1 MPNFKL
7 GQILKT
13 ESMQLS
19 NEEEDYN
26 LSLSKFESMLK
37 TNKVLFFDS
46 EEFEEIILHYLD
58 TGKAALAKK
67 ALKLALEQ
75 HPKSTGLKLVQV
87 EMLVY
92 DDKLDIAEKLLN
104 ELYAI
109 EPNNEEIYI
118 QKANIYSKRDQHEK
132 AVELLKI
139 ALQYTDDYADVYNLI
154 GMEYLFMDNLELA
167 KESFI
172 KCLEEDIED
181 QSALYNVVYCFEFLD
196 QNEDAISY
204 LDNYIEKNPYS
215 EIAWHQKGR
224 LHYGLKDYENAIR
237 AFDYATL
244 IDDEFL
250 GAFMEKAK
258 ALERLEKYDEAIESY
273 SRTIELD
280 DATSYALLRIGK
292 CHEKLG
298 NKILALKFY
307 NETVHEDPL
316 LDKGWIAITDF
327 YLREQNFQKA
337 LFYVKKALEIDNQN
351 RLYWKRYATIN
362 KQMNFFEEAEF
373 GYRKAVEFGD
383 TELDTWLFWV
393 DILQFLGE
401 FESAIHTL
409 LQAADYFPEAN
420 EIEYRLAGLYFMI
433 QDNRKAKFHLSNAL
447 RLNFDNYILI
457 EDLFPVV
464 WTKKMVQNYI
474 EKHKKE

>member
-1 MPNFKL
+1 
-7 GQILKT
+7 
-13 ESMQLS
+13 MQLS

-58 TGKAALAKK
+58 MGKSALAKK

-75 HPKSTGLKLVQV
+75 HPRSSGLKLVQV
-87 EMLVY
+87 EMLIY
-92 DDKLDIAEKLLN
+92 DDKLEIAEKLLN

-109 EPNNEEIYI
+109 EPTNEEIYI
-118 QKANIYSKRDQHEK
+118 QKANICSKRDQHEK
-132 AVELLKI
+132 AVEMLKI

-172 KCLEEDIED
+172 KCLEEDLED

-196 QNEDAISY
+196 QNQEAIVY
-204 LDNYIEKNPYS
+204 LNKYINKNPYS
-215 EIAWHQKGR
+215 EIAWHQLGR
-224 LHYGLKDYENAIR
+224 LFYGVKEYESAIH
-237 AFDYATL
+237 AFEYATL
-244 IDDEFL
+244 IDEEFL

-258 ALERLEKYDEAIESY
+258 ALERLKKYDLAIESY
-273 SRTIELD
+273 SRTLELD

-292 CHEKLG
+292 CYEKLG
-298 NKILALKFY
+298 NKVLALKYF
-307 NETVHEDPL
+307 NKTVHEDPL

-327 YLREQNFQKA
+327 YVRQKNFQKA
-337 LFYVKKALEIDNQN
+337 LFFVNKALAIDNQN
-351 RLYWKRYATIN
+351 KLYWKRFAAIN

-383 TELDTWLFWV
+383 YQLDTWLFWV

-401 FESAIHTL
+401 FDSAIQTL
-409 LQAADYFPEAN
+409 LQASEYFPEEN
-420 EIEYRLAGLYFMI
+420 EVEYRLAGLYFMLS
-433 QDNRKAKFHLSNAL
+433 DNIKAKFHLSNAL
-447 RLNFDNYILI
+447 RLNYDNYILL

-464 WTKKMVQNYI
+464 WEKKMVRNYI
-474 EKHKKE
+474 DKHKKQ

>member
-1 MPNFKL
+1 
-7 GQILKT
+7 
-13 ESMQLS
+13 MQLS
-19 NEEEDYN
+19 NEEEEYN

-46 EEFEEIILHYLD
+46 EEFEEIILHYID
-58 TGKAALAKK
+58 SGKTSLAKK

-92 DDKLDIAEKLLN
+92 EDQLDLADKMLN

-118 QKANIYSKRDQHEK
+118 QKANICSKRDQHEK

-154 GMEYLFMDNLELA
+154 GMEYLFMDNLEMA

-172 KCLEEDIED
+172 KCLEEDLED

-196 QNEDAISY
+196 QNKEAITY
-204 LDNYIEKNPYS
+204 LNQYIEKNPYS
-215 EIAWHQKGR
+215 EIAWHQVGR
-224 LHYGLKDYENAIR
+224 LHYGLKGYEDAIR
-237 AFDYATL
+237 AFNYATL
-244 IDDEFL
+244 IDDEFM

-258 ALERLEKYDEAIESY
+258 ALERLKQYPEAIESY
-273 SRTIELD
+273 ERTIELD

-292 CHEKLG
+292 CHERLG
-298 NKILALKFY
+298 NTALAIKYY
-307 NETVHEDPL
+307 NQTVHEDPL

-327 YLREQNFQKA
+327 YVRENNYQKA
-337 LFYVKKALEIDNQN
+337 LFYVNKALAIDNQN
-351 RLYWKRYATIN
+351 QLYWKRYATIN

-383 TELDTWLFWV
+383 YQLDTWLFWV

-401 FESAIHTL
+401 FDSAIQTL
-409 LQAADYFPEAN
+409 LQATEYFPEEN

-433 QDNRKAKFHLSNAL
+433 QDKTKAKFHLSNGL

-457 EDLFPVV
+457 EDLFPMI
-464 WTKKMVQNYI
+464 WEEKTVQNYVA
-474 EKHKKE
+474 KHNK

>member
-1 MPNFKL
+1 
-7 GQILKT
+7 
-13 ESMQLS
+13 MQLS

-37 TNKVLFFDS
+37 TNKVFFFDS

-58 TGKAALAKK
+58 MGKASLAKK

-75 HPKSTGLKLVQV
+75 HPRSTGLKLVQV

-92 DDKLDIAEKLLN
+92 DDKLELAEKLLN

-118 QKANIYSKRDQHEK
+118 QKANICSKRDQHEK

-139 ALQYTDDYADVYNLI
+139 ALQYTDDLADVYNLI
-154 GMEYLFMDNLELA
+154 GMEYLFMDNFELA
-167 KESFI
+167 KTNFI
-172 KCLEEDIED
+172 NCLEEDLED

-196 QNEDAISY
+196 QNQNAIAFLKSY
-204 LDNYIEKNPYS
+204 IDKKPYS
-215 EIAWHQKGR
+215 EIAWHQLGR
-224 LHYGLKDYENAIR
+224 LHYSEKEYQDAIR
-237 AFDYATL
+237 AFEYATL

-258 ALERLEKYDEAIESY
+258 AYERLKKYEEAIESY
-273 SRTIELD
+273 TRTIELD
-280 DATSYALLRIGK
+280 DATSYALLRLGK

-298 NKILALKFY
+298 NSALAIKFY
-307 NETVHEDPL
+307 NQTVHEDPL

-327 YLREQNFQKA
+327 YVRLKNYQKA
-337 LFYVKKALEIDNQN
+337 LFFVNKALAIDNQN
-351 RLYWKRYATIN
+351 RLYWKRYASIN

-373 GYRKAVEFGD
+373 GYRKAVEFGE
-383 TELDTWLFWV
+383 TGLETWLFWV

-401 FESAIHTL
+401 FESAVQTL
-409 LQAADYFPEAN
+409 LQASEYFPEEN
-420 EIEYRLAGLYFMI
+420 EIEYRLAGIYYMI
-433 QDNRKAKFHLSNAL
+433 SDATKAKFHLSNGL
-447 RLNFDNYILI
+447 RLNFENHTLL
-457 EDLFPVV
+457 EELFPVV
-464 WTKKMVQNYI
+464 WAKKSVQNYI
-474 EKHKKE
+474 TKNRK

>member
-1 MPNFKL
+1 
-7 GQILKT
+7 
-13 ESMQLS
+13 MQLS

-58 TGKAALAKK
+58 MGKATLAKK

-92 DDKLDIAEKLLN
+92 DDKLEIAEKLLN

-118 QKANIYSKRDQHEK
+118 QKANIYSKRDNHEK
-132 AVELLKI
+132 AVELLKV
-139 ALQYTDDYADVYNLI
+139 ALKYTDDYADVYNLI

-167 KESFI
+167 KENFI
-172 KCLEEDIED
+172 KCMEEDPED
-181 QSALYNVVYCFEFLD
+181 QGALYNVIYCFEFLD
-196 QNEDAISY
+196 QNEEAIAY
-204 LDNYIEKNPYS
+204 LEKYIDKNPYS
-215 EIAWHQKGR
+215 EIAWHQSGR
-224 LHYGLKDYENAIR
+224 LNYGLKKYEEALR

-258 ALERLEKYDEAIESY
+258 SLERLKRYEDAIEAY
-273 SRTIELD
+273 ERTIELD
-280 DATSYALLRIGK
+280 DPTSYALLRIGK
-292 CHEKLG
+292 CYEKLG
-298 NKILALKFY
+298 NKALAIKYF
-307 NETVHEDPL
+307 NKTVHEDPL

-327 YLREQNFQKA
+327 YVRQKNYQKA
-337 LFYVKKALEIDNQN
+337 LFFVNKALNIDNQN
-351 RLYWKRYATIN
+351 RMYWKRYATIN
-362 KQMNFFEEAEF
+362 KEMNFFEEAEF

-383 TELDTWLFWV
+383 TALDTWLFWV

-401 FESAIHTL
+401 FDSAIQTL
-409 LQAADYFPEAN
+409 LQSTEFFPESY
-420 EIEYRLAGLYFMI
+420 EIEYRLAGLYFMLHE
-433 QDNRKAKFHLSNAL
+433 DKKGKFHISNGL
-447 RLNFDNYILI
+447 RLNFKNHTIL
-457 EDLFPVV
+457 EELFPVV
-464 WTKKMVQNYI
+464 WTRKMVQNAINKY
-474 EKHKKE
+474 KQ

>member
-1 MPNFKL
+1 
-7 GQILKT
+7 
-13 ESMQLS
+13 MQLS
-19 NEEEDYN
+19 NEEEEYN

-58 TGKAALAKK
+58 MGKPGLAKK
-67 ALKLALEQ
+67 ALKLALDQ
-75 HPKSTGLKLVQV
+75 HPRSTGLKLVQV
-87 EMLVY
+87 EMLIY
-92 DDKLDIAEKLLN
+92 DDKLEIAEKLLN

-109 EPNNEEIYI
+109 EPTNEEIYI
-118 QKANIYSKRDQHEK
+118 QKANICSKRDQHEK
-132 AVELLKI
+132 AVEMLKI
-139 ALQYTDDYADVYNLI
+139 ALDYTDDYADVYNLI

-172 KCLEEDIED
+172 KCLEEDFED

-196 QNEDAISY
+196 QNQDAIVY
-204 LDNYIEKNPYS
+204 LNKYIDKNPYS
-215 EIAWHQKGR
+215 EIAWHQLGR
-224 LHYGLKDYENAIR
+224 LYYGVKEYESAIR

-244 IDDEFL
+244 IDEEFL
-250 GAFMEKAK
+250 GAFMERAK
-258 ALERLEKYDEAIESY
+258 AFERLKKYKEAIESY
-273 SRTIELD
+273 ERTIELD

-298 NKILALKFY
+298 NKVLALKFF
-307 NETVHEDPL
+307 NKTVHEDPL

-327 YLREQNFQKA
+327 YVRQKNFQKA
-337 LFYVKKALEIDNQN
+337 LFYVNKALAIDNQN
-351 RLYWKRYATIN
+351 RMYWKRFATIN

-383 TELDTWLFWV
+383 YQLDTWLFWV

-401 FESAIHTL
+401 FESAIQTL
-409 LQAADYFPEAN
+409 LQASEYFPEEN
-420 EIEYRLAGLYFMI
+420 EVEYRLAGLYFML
-433 QDNRKAKFHLSNAL
+433 QDNTKAKFHLSNGL
-447 RLNFDNYILI
+447 RLKTENYILI

-464 WTKKMVQNYI
+464 WAKKMVRNYI
-474 EKHKKE
+474 EKHSKQ

>member
-1 MPNFKL
+1 
-7 GQILKT
+7 
-13 ESMQLS
+13 MQLS
-19 NEEEDYN
+19 NEEEEYN

-58 TGKAALAKK
+58 MGKSALAKK

-75 HPKSTGLKLVQV
+75 HPRSSGLKLVQV
-87 EMLVY
+87 EMLIY
-92 DDKLDIAEKLLN
+92 EDKLEIAEKLLN

-109 EPNNEEIYI
+109 EPTNEEIYI
-118 QKANIYSKRDQHEK
+118 QKANICSKRNQHEK
-132 AVELLKI
+132 AVEMLKI
-139 ALQYTDDYADVYNLI
+139 ALEYTDDLADVYNLI

-167 KESFI
+167 KNNFI
-172 KCLEEDIED
+172 KCLEDDLED

-196 QNEDAISY
+196 QNQEAIVY
-204 LDNYIEKNPYS
+204 LNNYIDKNPYS
-215 EIAWHQKGR
+215 EIAWHQMGR
-224 LHYGLKDYENAIR
+224 LHYSEKEYENAIR

-258 ALERLEKYDEAIESY
+258 ALERLKKYELAIESY
-273 SRTIELD
+273 NRTIELD

-292 CHEKLG
+292 CYEKLG
-298 NKILALKFY
+298 NKVAALKHY
-307 NETVHEDPL
+307 NKTVHEDPL

-327 YLREQNFQKA
+327 YVRQKNFQKA
-337 LFYVKKALEIDNQN
+337 LFYVNKALAIDNQN
-351 RLYWKRYATIN
+351 KLYWKRYAAIN

-383 TELDTWLFWV
+383 YQLDTWLFWV

-401 FESAIHTL
+401 FNTAIQTL
-409 LQAADYFPEAN
+409 LQSAEYFPEEN
-420 EIEYRLAGLYFMI
+420 EVEYRLAGLHFMLA
-433 QDNRKAKFHLSNAL
+433 DDLKGKFHLNNAL
-447 RLNFDNYILI
+447 RINSSNVVLFQ
-457 EDLFPVV
+457 ELFPVV
-464 WTKKMVQNYI
+464 WERKLVQNYI
-474 EKHKKE
+474 EKHKKQ

>member
-1 MPNFKL
+1 
-7 GQILKT
+7 
-13 ESMQLS
+13 MQLS

-58 TGKAALAKK
+58 IGKANLAKK
-67 ALKLALEQ
+67 ALKLALDQ

-118 QKANIYSKRDQHEK
+118 QKANICSKRDQHEK

-167 KESFI
+167 KDNFI
-172 KCLEEDIED
+172 KCLEEDLED

-196 QNEDAISY
+196 QNQEAIVY
-204 LDNYIEKNPYS
+204 LNDYINRNPYS
-215 EIAWHQKGR
+215 EIAWHQLGR
-224 LHYGLKDYENAIR
+224 LHYGIKEYEAAIR

-258 ALERLEKYDEAIESY
+258 AYERLKKYNEAIESY
-273 SRTIELD
+273 NRTIELD

-292 CHEKLG
+292 CYEKLG
-298 NKILALKFY
+298 NLAKAIQYY
-307 NETVHEDPL
+307 NQTVHEDPL

-327 YLREQNFQKA
+327 HLRQKNYQKA
-337 LFYVKKALEIDNQN
+337 LFFVNKALAIDNQN

-373 GYRKAVEFGD
+373 GFRKAVEFGD
-383 TELDTWLFWV
+383 YALDTWLYWV

-401 FESAIHTL
+401 FETAIQTL
-409 LQAADYFPEAN
+409 LQASEYFPEEN

-433 QDNRKAKFHLSNAL
+433 QDNTKAKFHLSNGL

-464 WTKKMVQNYI
+464 WAKKTVKNYI
-474 EKHKKE
+474 EKHRK

>member
-1 MPNFKL
+1 
-7 GQILKT
+7 
-13 ESMQLS
+13 MQLS

-26 LSLSKFESMLK
+26 KSLSKFESMLK

-58 TGKAALAKK
+58 MGKAALAKK
-67 ALKLALEQ
+67 ALKLALDQ

-92 DDKLDIAEKLLN
+92 DDKLEIAEKLLN

-118 QKANIYSKRDQHEK
+118 QKANICSKRDQHEK

-139 ALQYTDDYADVYNLI
+139 ALQFTDDYADVYNLI
-154 GMEYLFMDNLELA
+154 GMEYLFMDNFELA
-167 KESFI
+167 KLNFI
-172 KCLEEDIED
+172 KCLEEDLED
-181 QSALYNVVYCFEFLD
+181 QSALYNVVYCYEFLD
-196 QNEDAISY
+196 QNLDAIAF
-204 LDNYIEKNPYS
+204 LNTYIDKNPYS
-215 EIAWHQKGR
+215 EIAWHQMGR
-224 LHYGLKDYENAIR
+224 LYYGVKDYENAIR

-250 GAFMEKAK
+250 GAFMERAK
-258 ALERLEKYDEAIESY
+258 AYERLSRHEEAIESY
-273 SRTIELD
+273 TRTIELD

-298 NKILALKFY
+298 NTALALQFY
-307 NETVHEDPL
+307 NQTVHEDPL

-327 YLREQNFQKA
+327 YVRQKNHQKA
-337 LFYVKKALEIDNQN
+337 LFYVNKALAIDNQN
-351 RLYWKRYATIN
+351 CLYWKRYATIN

-373 GYRKAVEFGD
+373 GFRKAVEFGD

-401 FESAIHTL
+401 FESAIQTL
-409 LQAADYFPEAN
+409 LQATEFYPEEN
-420 EIEYRLAGLYFMI
+420 EVEYRLAGIYFMM
-433 QDNRKAKFHLSNAL
+433 QDTTKAKFHLSNGL
-447 RLNFDNYILI
+447 RLKFDNYILI

-464 WTKKMVQNYI
+464 WTNKAVQTYIAKYKKI
-474 EKHKKE
+474 

>member
-1 MPNFKL
+1 
-7 GQILKT
+7 
-13 ESMQLS
+13 MQLS

-58 TGKAALAKK
+58 MGKAALAKK

-92 DDKLDIAEKLLN
+92 DDKLELAEKLLN

-109 EPNNEEIYI
+109 EPTNEEIYI
-118 QKANIYSKRDQHEK
+118 QKANICSKRDQHEK
-132 AVELLKI
+132 AVELLKT
-139 ALQYTDDYADVYNLI
+139 ALKYTDDYADVYNLI
-154 GMEYLFMDNLELA
+154 GMEYLFMDNLEKA
-167 KESFI
+167 KENFI
-172 KCLEEDIED
+172 KCLEEDLED

-196 QNEDAISY
+196 QNQEAIAY
-204 LDNYIEKNPYS
+204 LNKYIDKNPYS
-215 EIAWHQKGR
+215 EIAWHQLGR
-224 LHYGLKDYENAIR
+224 LHYGVKEYENAIR
-237 AFDYATL
+237 AFEYATL

-250 GAFMEKAK
+250 GAFMGKAK
-258 ALERLEKYDEAIESY
+258 AYERLKKYEEAIESY

-280 DATSYALLRIGK
+280 DATSYALLRMGK
-292 CHEKLG
+292 CYEKLG
-298 NKILALKFY
+298 NKALALKHF
-307 NETVHEDPL
+307 NQTVHEDPL

-327 YLREQNFQKA
+327 YVRQKNYQKA
-337 LFYVKKALEIDNQN
+337 LFFVNKALAIDNQN
-351 RLYWKRYATIN
+351 HLYWKRYASIN

-373 GYRKAVEFGD
+373 GYRKAVEFGE
-383 TELDTWLFWV
+383 TGLETWLFWV

-401 FESAIHTL
+401 FESAIQTL
-409 LQAADYFPEAN
+409 LQASEYFPEEN
-420 EIEYRLAGLYFMI
+420 EVEYRLAGLYFMLT
-433 QDNRKAKFHLSNAL
+433 QNTKAKFHLSNAL
-447 RLNFDNYILI
+447 RLNFDNHIIL
-457 EDLFPVV
+457 EDLFPAV

-474 EKHKKE
+474 AKHKKQ

>member
-1 MPNFKL
+1 
-7 GQILKT
+7 
-13 ESMQLS
+13 MQLS

-58 TGKAALAKK
+58 MGKASLAKK

-92 DDKLDIAEKLLN
+92 DDKLDAAEKLLN
-104 ELYAI
+104 ELFAI
-109 EPNNEEIYI
+109 EPHNEEIYI
-118 QKANIYSKRDQHEK
+118 QKASIYSKRDDHEK
-132 AVELLKI
+132 AVESLKT
-139 ALQYTDDYADVYNLI
+139 ALQYTDDYADVYNLM
-154 GMEYLFMDNLELA
+154 GMEYLFMDNLEMA

-172 KCLEEDIED
+172 KCLEEDFED
-181 QSALYNVVYCFEFLD
+181 QAALYNVVYCFEFLD
-196 QNEDAISY
+196 QNEEAIDY
-204 LDNYIEKNPYS
+204 LAKYIERNPYS
-215 EIAWHQKGR
+215 EIAWHQTGR
-224 LHYGLKDYENAIR
+224 LHYGLKQYEEALR

-258 ALERLEKYDEAIESY
+258 SLERLKRYEDAIEAY
-273 SRTIELD
+273 SRTIELED
-280 DATSYALLRIGK
+280 PTSYALLRIGK

-298 NKILALKFY
+298 NKALALKFY
-307 NETVHEDPL
+307 NKTVHEDPL

-327 YLREQNFQKA
+327 YVRLKNYQKA
-337 LFYVKKALEIDNQN
+337 LFYVNKALNIDNQN
-351 RLYWKRYATIN
+351 RMYWKRYATIN
-362 KQMNFFEEAEF
+362 KEMNFFEEAEF

-401 FESAIHTL
+401 FETAIDTL
-409 LQAADYFPEAN
+409 LQASEYFTDSYEV
-420 EIEYRLAGLYFMI
+420 EYRLAGLYFMLHE
-433 QDNRKAKFHLSNAL
+433 DTKGKFHIANAL
-447 RLNFDNYILI
+447 RHNFENHTMLQ
-457 EDLFPVV
+457 ELFPVV
-464 WTKKMVQNYI
+464 WARKIVQNAI
-474 EKHKKE
+474 NKHRK